1 MLQISLSG
9 IFEKTSIRSL
19 INFKRQLTVFK
30 DFMSPVGIWWIRER
44 KTRRIFTMF
53 FGGKMSL
60 KALELGLLAHKWI
73 PAVNFQLSKAYT
85 YLC

>member
-19 INFKRQLTVFK
+19 INFKRQLTLFK

-53 FGGKMSL
+53 FWGKNESQGFGTG
-60 KALELGLLAHKWI
+60 ASCTQ
-73 PAVNFQLSKAYT
+73 VDS
-85 YLC
+85 CS